1 MIERIES
8 LDDPRVAAY
17 RNLPDRTLRG
27 ESIFVTEGRAL
38 TERLLASRYRTE
50 SVLCAEQHAED
61 FNRAAADRCPV
72 YSAPERLLMEIVG
85 FNFHLGVM
93 GAGRRGTPATLDELM
108 SPLDPARPITLAV
121 CPEVTKPENLGLVF
135 RSAAAL
141 GIDGV
146 LLGRLCCD
154 PFSRRCL
161 RVSMGGLFRVPWA
174 QSADV
179 PEDFQTLHRRW
190 GVELAATVLDPRA
203 EPIDAIRWPA
213 RLGLVFGSE
222 YDGLRHHWLELC
234 QRRVT
239 IPMRPGT
246 DSLNLGVAAGIF
258 LYEAGRRMPRGEA
271 PWLSF

>member
-17 RNLPDRTLRG
+17 RNLPERTLRG
-27 ESIFVTEGRAL
+27 ESIFVTEGRVL
-38 TERLLASRYRTE
+38 TLRLLASRYQAA
-50 SVLCAEQHAED
+50 SVLCAAQHAAEFD
-61 FNRAAADRCPV
+61 RAAAGRCPV
-72 YSAPERLLMEIVG
+72 YAAPEPLLSGIVG
-85 FNFHLGVM
+85 FRYHLGVL
-93 GAGRRGTPATLDELM
+93 GAGRRGAPLTLDELM
-108 SPLDPARPITLAV
+108 SPLVASERITLAI

-179 PEDFQTLHRRW
+179 PADFAALHRRY
-190 GVELAATVLDPRA
+190 GVELAATVLDSAADRV
-203 EPIDAIRWPA
+203 DGVRWPA

-222 YDGLRHHWLELC
+222 FDGLRHHWLELC

-239 IPMRPGT
+239 IPMQAGT

-258 LYEAGRRMPRGEA
+258 LYEARRRI
-271 PWLSF
+271 

>member
-1 MIERIES
+1 MIQRIET
-8 LDDPRVAAY
+8 LDDPRVAAF

-27 ESIFVTEGRAL
+27 ESIFVTEGRSL
-38 TERLLASRYRTE
+38 TERLLASRYE
-50 SVLCAEQHAED
+50 AEAVLCAAQHAEE
-61 FNRAAADRCPV
+61 FAAKAAGRCPV

-93 GAGRRGTPATLDELM
+93 GAGRRGTPATLDDLM
-108 SPLDPARPITLAV
+108 TRLDPVRPITLAI

-154 PFSRRCL
+154 PFSRRAL
-161 RVSMGGLFRVPWA
+161 RVSMGGLFRVPWG
-174 QSADV
+174 QVSDV
-179 PEDFQTLHRRW
+179 PAAFQVLHRRW
-190 GVELAATVLDPRA
+190 GVELAATVLDPAA
-203 EPIDAIRWPA
+203 ERIDQIRWPA

-239 IPMRPGT
+239 IPMQPGT

-258 LYEAGRRMPRGEA
+258 LYEANRRERT
-271 PWLSF
+271 